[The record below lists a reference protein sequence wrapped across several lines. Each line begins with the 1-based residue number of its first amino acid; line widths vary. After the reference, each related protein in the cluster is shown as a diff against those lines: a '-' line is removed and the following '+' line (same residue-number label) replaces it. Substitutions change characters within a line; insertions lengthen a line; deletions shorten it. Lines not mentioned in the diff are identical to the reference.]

1 MTENAGMAIR
11 AGKIPKRSANFSPF
25 IDLPMLPP

>member
-1 MTENAGMAIR
+1 MTENAGMGMR
-11 AGKIPKRSANFSPF
+11 ARKIPEKSANFTPF